1 MPSHRRTSLLT
12 VLVLSVGLA
21 LSALVPTASASQ
33 FTTSCTLQARSNP
46 TTVGEQATF
55 RFFAAAA
62 APTENAP
69 PSPSGLVTF
78 FDGLPIEGNI
88 LGTAFLSP
96 AFDGDNNE
104 VFFHTSDLSVGDHT
118 VYAVLVP
125 VPGFGTP
132 CPGGP
137 PSASHHVNPPPAVPS
152 TTSLSSS
159 DNPSKF
165 NQNVT
170 FTANVTRQG
179 GGAVAGTVQFKAD
192 GNDLGAPQ
200 PVDGSGNASVS
211 TSSLSV
217 GNHPITAD
225 FTSTNA
231 NTLNGSGALAG
242 GQTVQAADTQTGVSS
257 SMNPS
262 QSGQSVTFTAQVDVV
277 APGAGTPTG
286 TVQFSDNGT
295 DFGAPQ
301 TLDGTGRASVS
312 TSALTIGAH
321 TITATYT
328 PANGNYTGS
337 SGSVSQTVEKAK
349 TTLTYDG
356 ATSGDFHDTATLSA
370 TLKRQYD
377 SAPLEGKSIHFTM
390 ASESC
395 DAVTNSSG
403 KASCTI
409 VPQEPAGDYT
419 VAASFAGDDGF
430 TSSSASTA
438 FKVTREQTSLQYT
451 GDSVILNGSPTHA
464 SALLREDDGAPA
476 IAGRSVTFTIGTGA
490 TAQSC
495 TALTNSSGRAA
506 CDIATNQPL
515 GPNTIKSVFAQDAYY
530 LASSD
535 SDPIIVYAFP
545 SRGAFAV
552 GDRSAVTGGTVTY
565 FSATWAKAN
574 SLSGGAAPDALKG
587 FATSPGTPPRCG
599 ATFVGDPGNSGGP
612 PATVPTYMGTLVTSK
627 VTKSGSTIGG
637 TVTRIVVVKTGAYG
651 PAPGKGGAGT
661 VVATVC

>member
-1 MPSHRRTSLLT
+1 MSSRSKVLAALL
-12 VLVLSVGLA
+12 LSIGLA
-21 LSALVPTASASQ
+21 LSALAPSASGSQ
-33 FTTSCTLQARSNP
+33 ITTACTLQARSNP
-46 TTVGEQATF
+46 TTVGESATF

-62 APTENAP
+62 LPTENAP

-78 FDGLPIEGNI
+78 FDGPPVLGNV
-88 LGTAFLSP
+88 LGTAFLDP

-118 VYAVLVP
+118 VYAVLLP
-125 VPGFGTP
+125 VLGTL
-132 CPGGP
+132 CPEV
-137 PSASHHVNPPPAVPS
+137 AAANHHVNPPPAVPS
-152 TTSLSSS
+152 STDVSSS
-159 DNPSKF
+159 VNPSKYK
-165 NQNVT
+165 QDVT
-170 FTANVTRQG
+170 FSAHVTRQG
-179 GGAVAGTVQFKAD
+179 GGAVAGSVQFKAD
-192 GNDLGAPQ
+192 GTDLGGPQ

-211 TSSLSV
+211 TSSLAV
-217 GNHPITAD
+217 GNHSITTH

-231 NTLNGSGALAG
+231 NTLDGDGSLAG
-242 GQTVQAADTQTGVSS
+242 GQTVQPADTKTGVTSS
-257 SMNPS
+257 LNPS

-277 APGAGTPTG
+277 APGGGAPTG

-295 DFGAPQ
+295 NFGGPQ
-301 TLDGTGRASVS
+301 NVDGSGKASVS
-312 TSALTIGAH
+312 TASLTIGDH

-328 PANGNYTGS
+328 PGDGNYTGS
-337 SGSVSQTVEKAK
+337 SGSVNQKVEKAK

-370 TLKRQYD
+370 TLTRQYD
-377 SAPLEGKSIHFTM
+377 GAPLDGKTIHFTM

-395 DAVTNSSG
+395 DGTTNSSG

-419 VAASFAGDDGF
+419 VTATFDGDAGF
-430 TSSSASTA
+430 TPSSASTA

-464 SALLREDDGAPA
+464 SAQLREDDGAPA
-476 IAGRSVTFTIGTGA
+476 IAGRSVTFTIGSGA

-495 TALTNSSGRAA
+495 TALTDSSGRAA

-515 GPNTIKSVFAQDAYY
+515 GPNTIRSEFAQDAYY

-545 SRGAFAV
+545 SRGAFTA
-552 GDRSAVTGGTVTY
+552 GDV
-565 FSATWAKAN
+565 SATPGAKVTFFGASWAKVN
-574 SLSGGAAPDALKG
+574 SLSGGAAPAAFKG
-587 FATSPGTPPRCG
+587 FATSPGNPPRCG
-599 ATFVGDPGNSGGP
+599 TTFVGDPGNSGGP
-612 PATVPTYMGTLVTSK
+612 PATVPSYMGTLVTSK
-627 VTKSGSTIGG
+627 VTKTKSTIGG
-637 TVTRIVVVKTGAYG
+637 TVTHIVVVKTGTYA
-651 PAPGKGGAGT
+651 PAPGKGGTGT